1 MFIIYS
7 PSTILYM
14 LKQRTL
20 KKTVLSTLKIRIFNI
35 ILAILLILTLNIVKS
50 WQPLHTEPNFESM
63 IKDTKATFVKI
74 ATEMKKCSRLREMSN
89 FNVLCNFQPI

>member
-7 PSTILYM
+7 SSTILYM

-63 IKDTKATFVKI
+63 IKDTKATCVKI

>member
-63 IKDTKATFVKI
+63 IKDTKATCVKI